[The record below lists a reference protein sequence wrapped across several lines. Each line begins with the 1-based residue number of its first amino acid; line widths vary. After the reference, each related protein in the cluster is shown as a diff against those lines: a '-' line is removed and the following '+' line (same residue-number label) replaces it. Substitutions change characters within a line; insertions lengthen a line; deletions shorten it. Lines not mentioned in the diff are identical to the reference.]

1 MVFRFWIYAVYTR
14 RGPVQSARGGRK
26 NWGMMRHAITG
37 ALCSVIGLILIAW
50 LGTGLLGFHAL
61 FGVVIPYA
69 ACVVF
74 FAGFIYRVVAWARS
88 PVPFHIPTVCGQQK
102 SLPWIRASATE
113 SPSSGWGVFLRML
126 LEILFFRSLFRND
139 RAELKQPGRLVYGSN
154 RFLWLG
160 GLIFH
165 WSLAVILFRHLR
177 FLTEPVLPGIA
188 FVQGV
193 DGMFQVGLPELYI
206 TDAVILVA
214 LAYLLVRRLVY
225 PQVRLISLTSDYF
238 ALLLIGG
245 IVVTGV
251 LMRHVF
257 KIDGASA
264 KQLVMGLVSF
274 CPVVP
279 EKLGIPFYVHIF
291 LVSVLLAYFPFS
303 KLMHAPGVFLS
314 PTRNLANDSRA
325 KRHINPWSYPVKVH
339 TYEEYEDE
347 FRDAMKEAGVPVE
360 KQ

>member
-1 MVFRFWIYAVYTR
+1 MSRLWLAIIAVFVL
-14 RGPVQSARGGRK
+14 V
-26 NWGMMRHAITG
+26 AIT
-37 ALCSVIGLILIAW
+37 W
-50 LGTGLLGFHAL
+50 LGAGAAGLTAL
-61 FGVVIPYA
+61 FGIAVPYV
-69 ACVVF
+69 ACLIF
-74 FAGFIYRVVAWARS
+74 FAGFIYRVVAWART
-88 PVPFHIPTVCGQQK
+88 PVPFHVPTVCGQQK
-102 SLPWIRASATE
+102 SLPWIKASVTE

-139 RAELKQPGRLVYGSN
+139 RAELKQHGKLVYGSN
-154 RFLWLG
+154 RYLWLG

-188 FVQGV
+188 SVQGV
-193 DGMFQVGLPELYI
+193 DGLFQVGLPEVYI
-206 TDAVILVA
+206 TDVLILIA

-245 IVVTGV
+245 IVISGV
-251 LMRHVF
+251 AMRHLF
-257 KIDGASA
+257 KIDGASV
-264 KQLVMGLVSF
+264 KQLAMGLVSF
-274 CPVVP
+274 CPVIP
-279 EKLGIPFYVHIF
+279 EKLGVPFYIHVF

-347 FRDAMKEAGVPVE
+347 FRDAMKEAGLPVE
-360 KQ
+360 KE

>member
-1 MVFRFWIYAVYTR
+1 MNRLWLAIIAVFVL
-14 RGPVQSARGGRK
+14 V
-26 NWGMMRHAITG
+26 AIP
-37 ALCSVIGLILIAW
+37 W
-50 LGTGLLGFHAL
+50 LGAGAAGLTTL
-61 FGVVIPYA
+61 FGIAVPYV
-69 ACVVF
+69 ACLIF
-74 FAGFIYRVVAWARS
+74 FAGFIYRVVAWART
-88 PVPFHIPTVCGQQK
+88 PVPFHVPTVCGQQK
-102 SLPWIRASATE
+102 SLPWIKASVTE

-139 RAELKQPGRLVYGSN
+139 RAELKQHGKLVYGSN
-154 RFLWLG
+154 RYLWLG

-188 FVQGV
+188 SVQSV
-193 DGMFQVGLPELYI
+193 DGLFQVGLPELYI
-206 TDAVILVA
+206 TDVLILIA
-214 LAYLLVRRLVY
+214 LAYLLARRLVY

-245 IVVTGV
+245 IVISGV
-251 LMRHVF
+251 VMRHIF
-257 KIDGASA
+257 KIDGASV
-264 KQLVMGLVSF
+264 KQLAMGLVSF
-274 CPVVP
+274 CPVIP
-279 EKLGIPFYVHIF
+279 EKLGVPFYIHVF

-325 KRHINPWSYPVKVH
+325 KRHVNPWSYPVKVH

-347 FRDAMKEAGVPVE
+347 FRDAMKEAGLQVE
-360 KQ
+360 KE